1 MAKRM
6 IPHIGTCCTEDKLTL
21 LDRQVTAMST
31 QVTVV
36 STQFTVVLTQSRG
49 VVSTQ
54 SKGGVDTSSV
64 FQETVRTVQ
73 EWCRH
78 SPWVVSTLVL
88 FSRKTVRTKEEEKE
102 EDFYNMDGMKYL

>member
-49 VVSTQ
+49 VSTQ
-54 SKGGVDTSSV
+54 STGGVDTSA
-64 FQETVRTVQ
+64 
-73 EWCRH
+73 
-78 SPWVVSTLVL
+78 VS
-88 FSRKTVRTKEEEKE
+88 SNQSEQREESKKKISTTW
-102 EDFYNMDGMKYL
+102 MV

>member
-6 IPHIGTCCTEDKLTL
+6 IPHIRTCCTEDKLTL

-54 SKGGVDTSSV
+54 SRGGVDTSAG
-64 FQETVRTVQ
+64 FQQTVRTVQ

-78 SPWVVSTLVL
+78 SPGVVSTLVL
-88 FSRKTVRTKEEEKE
+88 VSSKQSEQRKERKNKISTTW
-102 EDFYNMDGMKYL
+102 ML